1 MLMSLDHSQLQVI
14 PKNGECTSTDHSIF
28 KPDTQVEDSWIQS
41 LTDWSL
47 KPEMVDQPK
56 TSTSNTRPELLGA
69 RVTTTMLWISETHG
83 VISMVLTVNLTNS
96 SSSEKANSS
105 TVRPPDILML
115 MLRMPKENKLL
126 QLQRM
131 ERSIRNGESST
142 LTKLPIKLDLDR
154 SMLLEVCT
162 LTDHSSLFQEC
173 GWTELFQLPED
184 GTLSFK
190 PEKTTK
196 TRDNNGFMISHQR
209 PFNPFMTR
217 RDPWTS
223 EVEMLMLTPL
233 IQDGINS
240 SSMIMAGL
248 SMKRV
253 KFLLFKANLI
263 IKIDNA

>member
-115 MLRMPKENKLL
+115 MLRMPKENTLL
-126 QLQRM
+126 QLQRTT
-131 ERSIRNGESST
+131 RFSKNGELSIKI
-142 LTKLPIKLDLDR
+142 KLPIKLNLEK
-154 SMLLEVCT
+154 STLLEDYMSID
-162 LTDHSSLFQEC
+162 LSSLYLEC
-173 GWTELFQLPED
+173 G
-184 GTLSFK
+184 
-190 PEKTTK
+190 
-196 TRDNNGFMISHQR
+196 
-209 PFNPFMTR
+209 
-217 RDPWTS
+217 
-223 EVEMLMLTPL
+223 
-233 IQDGINS
+233 
-240 SSMIMAGL
+240 
-248 SMKRV
+248 
-253 KFLLFKANLI
+253 
-263 IKIDNA
+263 